1 MGLLRG
7 GWLDNVAR
15 FTFDITDAP
24 PKFNKATK
32 IDLKISKLFGIVISH
47 QIFMNINYIF
57 SNN

>member
-7 GWLDNVAR
+7 GWLDNVVR

-32 IDLKISKLFGIVISH
+32 IDLKISKLFVIVISH
-47 QIFMNINYIF
+47 
-57 SNN
+57 